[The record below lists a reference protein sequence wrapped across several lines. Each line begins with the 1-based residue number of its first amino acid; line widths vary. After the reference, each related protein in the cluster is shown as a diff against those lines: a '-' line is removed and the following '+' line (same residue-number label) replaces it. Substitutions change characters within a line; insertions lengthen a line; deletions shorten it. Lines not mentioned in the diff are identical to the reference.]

1 MNNKHVEILLVDD
14 SPADIELTIHVLRQ
28 NQLAN
33 EIHVAEDGKEALDFL
48 FCRNAYQG
56 RSFTDPPRVVLLDL
70 KLPKVDGLSVLKAI
84 RGDDRTK
91 AISVVVLTSSKEQKD
106 LVEGYKL
113 GHQYTWLT
121 RFGKLFGGV
130 TGRLALCLLVVFFFP
145 HGLPGANGTVALGNV
160 VIAESQF
167 TFDFGE
173 GEVFQRGI
181 AVEYLCATFDI
192 SKV

>member
-14 SPADIELTIHVLRQ
+14 SPADVELTIHVLRQ

-48 FCRNAYQG
+48 FCCNAYQG

-70 KLPKVDGLSVLKAI
+70 KLPRVDGLSVLKAI

-113 GHQYTWLT
+113 GASAYIQKPVDFEQFRRTIKEIGMFW
-121 RFGKLFGGV
+121 
-130 TGRLALCLLVVFFFP
+130 LVVNQP
-145 HGLPGANGTVALGNV
+145 PP
-160 VIAESQF
+160 AELFSN
-167 TFDFGE
+167 
-173 GEVFQRGI
+173 
-181 AVEYLCATFDI
+181 
-192 SKV
+192 

>member
-48 FCRNAYQG
+48 FCRNAYQD

-113 GHQYTWLT
+113 GASAYIQKPVDFEQFRRTIKEIGMFW
-121 RFGKLFGGV
+121 
-130 TGRLALCLLVVFFFP
+130 LVVNQP
-145 HGLPGANGTVALGNV
+145 PP
-160 VIAESQF
+160 AELF
-167 TFDFGE
+167 
-173 GEVFQRGI
+173 RN
-181 AVEYLCATFDI
+181 
-192 SKV
+192 